1 MPPKRKFTK
10 EEIIDAAFRLVREE
24 GEKAMTAREVGKRL
38 GTSSSPIFT
47 VFRDMNE
54 LGDEVKRS
62 AKACFDEYMAIAEN
76 YRPAYKMRGIQ
87 WVRFATREPELFKLL
102 FMKRTDD
109 GNDFDEA
116 MSEIPFG
123 RENDIAIIMRDYNAD
138 RKTAEH
144 LFRQM
149 WVYTYGMC
157 VLSATGVCSFDDGEI
172 SQRLGEI
179 FCGMIYVLQSGNETA
194 SSIPVERCN
203 VAGSAFDT
211 SYPDLSTGK

>member
-10 EEIIDAAFRLVREE
+10 KEIIDAAFRLVREE

-179 FCGMIYVLQSGNETA
+179 FYGMIYVLQNGNETA
-194 SSIPVERCN
+194 SSIPVEKCN
-203 VAGSAFDT
+203 VAGSAYDT
-211 SYPDLSTGK
+211 SYPDLSIGK